1 MEVGWRWDG
10 GGMEVRCWKTGGKR
24 WDGGGMEVG
33 WRWDGGKMLKNRK
46 LDAGKQEVRAK
57 WLCLN
62 YDN

>member
-1 MEVGWRWDG
+1 
-10 GGMEVRCWKTGGKR
+10 MEVRCWKTGGKR